1 MSKSND
7 VATFHDMAGQ
17 PVNIEPTLPD
27 LKAIRFRQHFLL
39 EEVIEGFEAL
49 LDQDSESLNRI
60 VMLLKQTQEH
70 TNNIE
75 ANEINL
81 NTNDFLDHLVDIE
94 YVLHGTAHYYGLPL
108 EKAFDEVHSKNMT
121 RFPATQEDLKATLK
135 KAELENVAVTFLYN
149 VKHQR
154 WAVIRDDNGKLY
166 KNANFVEPDFSQLL

>member
-49 LDQDSESLNRI
+49 LDPTSVSLGLIKQSLKAAQLWVNDVQESEVSLDP
-60 VMLLKQTQEH
+60 LE
-70 TNNIE
+70 
-75 ANEINL
+75 
-81 NTNDFLDHLVDIE
+81 FLDHLVDIE

-121 RFPATQEDLKATLK
+121 RFPATEEAFNATLR
-135 KAELENVAVTFLYN
+135 KAESERVSVTTFFN
-149 VKHQR
+149 EKHQR

-166 KNANFVEPDFSQLL
+166 KNANFVEPDFSHLL

>member
-1 MSKSND
+1 MSKSTD

-27 LKAIRFRQHFLL
+27 MKAIRFRQHFLL

-49 LDQDSESLNRI
+49 LKEDSRSLDLIVKSLKEAQHHTYRIQES
-60 VMLLKQTQEH
+60 
-70 TNNIE
+70 
-75 ANEINL
+75 EIQL

-135 KAELENVAVTFLYN
+135 KAELENVAVTYHYN
-149 VKHQR
+149 IKHQR

-166 KNANFVEPDFSQLL
+166 KNANFIEPDFSQLL

>member
-27 LKAIRFRQHFLL
+27 MKAIRFRQHFLL

-49 LDQDSESLNRI
+49 LKEDSVSLSNIVKSLKEAQHHTYRI
-60 VMLLKQTQEH
+60 QGS
-70 TNNIE
+70 
-75 ANEINL
+75 EIQL
-81 NTNDFLDHLVDIE
+81 NTDDFLDHLVDIE

-121 RFPATQEDLKATLK
+121 RFPVTDEDLKATLL
-135 KAELENVAVTFLYN
+135 KAEKEGVAVTTHFNNY
-149 VKHQR
+149 HQR
-154 WAVIRDDNGKLY
+154 WAVVRDDNGKLY
-166 KNANFVEPDFSQLL
+166 KNANFIEPDFSQLL